1 MCVDFK
7 CISAVVSGEEIRVIG
22 SDRLEEAVRQVY
34 GRLSATH
41 THTLTL
47 AFTRSFT
54 RAHTQDVTQAV
65 CLCPD
70 LLSEF
75 PQLNLSHALSF
86 LFHELPYKRPSINN
100 NQPSHTH
107 THTHTLARTH
117 ARLTVVHV

>member
-41 THTLTL
+41 THTHTLTL

-54 RAHTQDVTQAV
+54 RTHTQDVTQAV

-107 THTHTLARTH
+107 TCTDAR